1 VDIPEGVKVITV
13 CDGEGDMYEL
23 FTKAQSLNESLLIRI
38 VWNRMTA
45 ENVEI
50 LDEIRKKRWQ
60 GRVEVT
66 LPQDS
71 LSSIPERETVLQQR
85 HALYQV
91 KRSHIRNP
99 MRILPDSIDLYRIYV
114 KEARAA
120 KGKKPIEWF
129 HYVLKSRA

>member
-1 VDIPEGVKVITV
+1 VKVITV

-23 FTKAQSLNESLLIRI
+23 FAGAQSQNEPVLIRI
-38 VWNRMTA
+38 VRNRMTV
-45 ENVEI
+45 ENVGI
-50 LDEIRKKRWQ
+50 LDEIRQKRWQ

-71 LSSIPERETVLQQR
+71 LSSIPEREAVLQQR

-91 KRSHIRNP
+91 KRPHIRNL

-114 KEARAA
+114 KEERVP

-129 HYVLKSRA
+129 YYVLKSGA